1 VRQIPEPYRETPQS
15 TLPDGSLP
23 PTLGPVFVAWAEA
36 MLCHGEGD
44 LLGAPYRVPLWL
56 KRAAYRLLEFN
67 PTVVDDVTRAH
78 PFIVRE
84 VLIVCPK
91 GAAKTEGMAALA
103 LFLLA
108 GPSSPT
114 PDGPVERVSPN
125 IPIAA
130 ASWDQANK
138 LFGNAATNMATG
150 TADSP
155 AALAPHVRCFESEIQ
170 LVDRPG
176 AIYRVAA
183 VAGTNDGGLPTAG
196 FADELHEWTGRKA
209 RVHLVLFQGLDKR
222 FNGLLCNITTPDG
235 ADPDSLLG
243 QKITHAEK
251 VASGEVVDPGFY
263 YLRYSAPDGCALDT
277 HDQVVAAVD
286 AAHPAEWID
295 PKKIAR
301 KLLVDRIPVHEFRRY
316 WLGQFVRGG
325 GHWLPEGSWEE
336 RSVGTW
342 EQPGDDWPEAGER
355 VVLAF
360 DGSYRR
366 DSTGIIGCTLD
377 GHEFVVAAWER
388 PDDAPESWKV
398 PRTEV
403 KAVMAEAMRRW
414 EVVELAPDP
423 PGWHDEIETWE
434 STYGEVVVRFDTN
447 QISRMAPACS
457 RFYAAVAGG
466 SDDDDPGSQPSI
478 PLTHGGHPAL
488 ARHLRNAVVKKTASG
503 DVITKAEHSSPHKI
517 DLAIGAVVAYERACW
532 HATTHTP
539 PVPAPRTARV
549 TDPSNDWFRPTG
561 RLSI

>member
-1 VRQIPEPYRETPQS
+1 MRQIPEPYRETPQS

-23 PTLGPVFVAWAEA
+23 PTLGPVFVAWVEA

-56 KRAAYRLLEFN
+56 KRAAYRLLEFD
-67 PTVVDDVTRAH
+67 PTVVDEVTGAH

-108 GPSSPT
+108 GPSTPT

-138 LFGNAATNMATG
+138 LFGNAATNMANG

-155 AALAPHVRCFESEIQ
+155 AALAPYVRCFESEIQ

-222 FNGLLCNITTPDG
+222 FNGLLCNITTPDD
-235 ADPDSLLG
+235 ADPESLLG
-243 QKITHAEK
+243 KKVAYAEK
-251 VASGEVVDPGFY
+251 VAAGEIHDPGFY
-263 YLRYSAPDGCALDT
+263 YLRYAAEQDCPLDT
-277 HDQVVAAVD
+277 PEQVIAAVD
-286 AAHPAEWID
+286 AAHPAEWVD
-295 PKKIAR
+295 PAKLAN

-316 WLGQFVRGG
+316 WLGQFVPAS
-325 GHWLPEGSWEE
+325 GHWLPEGAWDEH
-336 RSVGTW
+336 RVGEW
-342 EQPGDDWPEAGER
+342 SAVGDDWPEPGTE

-366 DSTGIIGCTLD
+366 DSTAIVGCTLT
-377 GHEFVVAAWER
+377 GHLFVVAAWER
-388 PDDAPESWKV
+388 PDNAPATWRV
-398 PRTEV
+398 PRHEV
-403 KAVMAEAMRRW
+403 KAEMAAAAERWVM
-414 EVVELAPDP
+414 VELAPDP

-434 STYGEVVVRFDTN
+434 STYEEAVVRFETN
-447 QISRMAPACS
+447 QTSRMAPACS

-466 SDDDDPGSQPSI
+466 GDDPKSQPSV
-478 PLTHGGHPAL
+478 PLTHGGHPVL
-488 ARHLRNAVVKKTASG
+488 ARHLTNAVPKRTPSG
-503 DVITKAEHSSPHKI
+503 EVITKDSSDSPRKI
-517 DLAIGAVVAYERACW
+517 DVAIGAVVAYDRACW
-532 HATTHTP
+532 HATAHGS
-539 PVPAPRTARV
+539 PVPTPRTARV
-549 TDPSNDWFRPTG
+549 TEPDGNWFRPTG
-561 RLSI
+561 RLNV